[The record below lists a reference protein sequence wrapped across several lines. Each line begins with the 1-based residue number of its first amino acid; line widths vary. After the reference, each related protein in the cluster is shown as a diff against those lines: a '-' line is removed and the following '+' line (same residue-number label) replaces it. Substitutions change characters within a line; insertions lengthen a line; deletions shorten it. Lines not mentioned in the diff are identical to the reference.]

1 MVPLALALVV
11 AFATAGCS
19 GCSRGGTVDG
29 APTASAD
36 PAGKELVPG
45 TVVAAV
51 EKGGGIRLYKVVEVN
66 WFPDPMGEELVL
78 IAYEEKA
85 DTFEHAR
92 VLWTGRD
99 LTVVL
104 PTVRV
109 ARHMFVRRDHRVIGT
124 EPVSEQDK
132 KAKAGDVHRRSGG

>member
-1 MVPLALALVV
+1 MLALAV
-11 AFATAGCS
+11 AGCD
-19 GCSRGGTVDG
+19 GCSRKGTVTG
-29 APTASAD
+29 APASSAE
-36 PAGKELVPG
+36 PAGKELVAG

-51 EKGGGIRLYKVVEVN
+51 EKAGGIRLYKVVEVN

-78 IAYEEKA
+78 VAYAEKV
-85 DTFEHAR
+85 DTFEQAR
-92 VLWTGRD
+92 TLWTDRD

-109 ARHMFVRRDHRVIGT
+109 ARHMFVNRDHRIIAS

-132 KAKAGDVHRRSGG
+132 KAKAGDIHRKPGR